1 MNLLKKLFFL
11 LPVNQ
16 RSKALLLLVLMIF
29 MALVDVIGVASILPF
44 MAVITNPDL
53 IETNSILN
61 KFYLIS
67 NKYGVANDEQFF
79 FVLGIVVFFLLVFSL
94 TLKTLT
100 TYFQLRFVWMQEKT
114 IGKDCLRAICINPIV
129 GF

>member
-11 LPVNQ
+11 LPANQ
-16 RSKALLLLVLMIF
+16 RSKAVLLLFLMIF

-44 MAVITNPDL
+44 MTVITNPDL

-67 NKYGVANDEQFF
+67 NQYGIVNAEQFL
-79 FVLGIVVFFLLVFSL
+79 FVLGVV
-94 TLKTLT
+94 
-100 TYFQLRFVWMQEKT
+100 
-114 IGKDCLRAICINPIV
+114 
-129 GF
+129 

>member
-100 TYFQLRFVWMQEKT
+100 TYFST
-114 IGKDCLRAICINPIV
+114 
-129 GF
+129 